1 MIFQQNICIHKPT
14 SKRILKKPHH
24 IKCYNIQI
32 SKQNNPM
39 CQYLDMD
46 ESQDYIDDDY
56 IIFGRR
62 HNFEGK
68 VWNYGITLP
77 GVVIKGLFK

>member
-1 MIFQQNICIHKPT
+1 
-14 SKRILKKPHH
+14 
-24 IKCYNIQI
+24 
-32 SKQNNPM
+32 M

-56 IIFGRR
+56 IISRRR

>member
-1 MIFQQNICIHKPT
+1 MIFQQNICIHKPQVKGYKNPHQI
-14 SKRILKKPHH
+14 KR
-24 IKCYNIQI
+24 YNIQI
-32 SKQNNPM
+32 SKRNNPM
-39 CQYLDMD
+39 RQYLDMD